1 MRSVRRQFGRD
12 RGTESTTTT
21 GDERGTAVECTHD
34 TQTYG
39 EPMQMGF
46 GLPISGSWA
55 TPPSIVEIAQAAE
68 RRGYASLWT
77 FQRLLFPANDPI
89 PMPYRSVHDP
99 IVVTAYAA
107 AVTQTAR
114 LGIAIANMPYYSPIL
129 LAKMY
134 TSLDAVSGGRFD
146 AGLGLGWNADEFA
159 AVGTPMDRRGAR
171 AEEFIRCLRAIWADD
186 PVEFKGEF
194 YDVPPSYVD
203 PKPVQRPH
211 PPLLLGGGAESA
223 LRRIA
228 RLADGWIASSRF
240 PAEQVPAAVQTLRSE
255 ATAAGRDPDVIRIVI
270 RGSVKVRDTDEGAP
284 PLTGTIEKIR
294 RDIDAYAEAGATE
307 FFVDL
312 NFDDQIGNP
321 DADPAQSMR
330 RAHEALEAFAPN
342 A

>member
-1 MRSVRRQFGRD
+1 ML
-12 RGTESTTTT
+12 
-21 GDERGTAVECTHD
+21 
-34 TQTYG
+34 
-39 EPMQMGF
+39 MGF

-55 TPPSIVEIAQAAE
+55 TPESIVEIAQAAE
-68 RRGYASLWT
+68 RAGYASLWT
-77 FQRLLFPANDPI
+77 FQRLLFPAADPI

-99 IVVTAYAA
+99 LIVTAYAA
-107 AVTQTAR
+107 AVSERAR

-134 TSLDAVSGGRFD
+134 TSLDVVSGGRLD
-146 AGLGLGWNADEFA
+146 AGLGLGWNPDEFA

-171 AEEFIRCLRAIWADD
+171 AEEFIRCLRAIWSDD
-186 PVEFKGEF
+186 PVEFHGEF

-228 RLADGWIASSRF
+228 RIADGWIASSRF
-240 PAEQVPAAVQTLRSE
+240 PAADVPGAVHTLRSE
-255 ATAAGRDPDVIRIVI
+255 ATAAGRDPDAIRVII
-270 RGSVKVRDTDEGAP
+270 RGSVKIRDTDPDTDA
-284 PLTGTIEKIR
+284 PLTGTIEKVR
-294 RDIDAYAEAGATE
+294 RDVAAYGDAGATE

-321 DADPAQSMR
+321 GADPAESLR
-330 RAHEALEAFAPN
+330 RAHVALEAFAPG
-342 A
+342 